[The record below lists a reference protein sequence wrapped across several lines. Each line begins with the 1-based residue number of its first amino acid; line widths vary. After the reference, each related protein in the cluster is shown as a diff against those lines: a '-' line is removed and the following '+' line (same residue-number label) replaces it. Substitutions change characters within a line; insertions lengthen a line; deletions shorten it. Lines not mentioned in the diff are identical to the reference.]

1 MNVWYKYSNTNL
13 FCSLLVLIFN
23 VFFLETL
30 HAQQLNCNQ
39 ANGNFSNQ
47 PIATQV
53 TVLTQ
58 VYREAPDYKGEN
70 VRLAAD
76 IYRPVINWSN
86 EQLRQRPLVILLFGG
101 GLKFGSRKTGVLPIM
116 ADYLAKRG
124 YVVVCPDYRL
134 GWKDSDAT
142 LICGGG
148 TEKDYLDAHY
158 RAMQDERALVQ
169 YLKRQAA
176 TIGFDTNRIFLAGVS
191 SGATLVLSRLDADF
205 ISNSDNRLERLGP
218 LETFEGVLNQ
228 STKVAGL
235 ISIAGAN
242 LSENIQPGFQTP
254 VLMHHGTCD
263 NAVPYRESRLAQC
276 PNLGYFYGP
285 GILQEKLTNA
295 GICSR
300 LETFCGFGHD
310 FQSKEDRANA
320 LPLSLQYILETSI
333 AFMLNVMCDR
343 CSSKQTLVNDVI
355 NFTPAASCSR
365 VDEVATCG
373 NIFPP
378 DQLLVELHPDVI
390 VNDRTVYLK
399 TNFDFE
405 READWMILSADGK
418 ILEVIPVVFPAGVSR
433 QPLQFPDLPKGIY
446 PYQIVSGNRRWLSG
460 KILKH

>member
-1 MNVWYKYSNTNL
+1 MNVWYKYSVRIL
-13 FCSLLVLIFN
+13 FCSLAALIFS
-23 VFFLETL
+23 VFLSETL

-39 ANGNFSNQ
+39 ANDNFSDQ
-47 PIATQV
+47 PIANQV
-53 TVLTQ
+53 SILTQ
-58 VYREAPDYKGEN
+58 VYREAADYKGEN

-76 IYRPVINWSN
+76 IYRPVFSWSN
-86 EQLRQRPLVILLFGG
+86 EQLRQRPLVILLYGG

-116 ADYLAKRG
+116 ADYLARRG
-124 YVVVCPDYRL
+124 YVAVCPDYRL
-134 GWKDSDAT
+134 GWKDADAT
-142 LICGGG
+142 IICGGG
-148 TEKDYLDAHY
+148 TESDYLDAHY

-205 ISNSDNRLERLGP
+205 ISNSDNRSERLGA
-218 LETFEGVLNQ
+218 LESFDGVLNQ
-228 STKVAGL
+228 STRVAGL

-242 LSENIQPGFQTP
+242 LSADVQQGFHTP

-285 GILQEKLTNA
+285 GILHEALNLKGVCN
-295 GICSR
+295 R
-300 LETFCGFGHD
+300 LETYCGFGHD
-310 FQSKEDRANA
+310 FQSREDASGM
-320 LPLSLQYILETSI
+320 LPLSLQYILSNSI
-333 AFMLNVMCDR
+333 QFMLDVMCNR
-343 CSSKQTLVNDVI
+343 CSSRQTLVNDVI
-355 NFTPAASCSR
+355 DFTPSASCSR

-373 NIFPP
+373 KILPP

-390 VNDRTVYLK
+390 IQDRTVYLK

-405 READWMILSADGK
+405 REAEWMILSTDGK
-418 ILEVIPVVFPAGVSR
+418 LLRVIPLVFPAGISR
-433 QPLQFPDLPKGIY
+433 QTLQFPDLPKGIY

-460 KILKH
+460 KILKQ